1 MTKAMQLSRLSIL
14 AASLALLLVLWGCG
28 SSGDAEMQPTPTMEE
43 PATVPAA
50 TLIPTQ
56 DTNVELQ
63 PTATLAEPPTVPA
76 VTPIPTPEP
85 TDIGEATE
93 KYEGVTYV
101 VSDGT
106 EATFTVEE
114 QLVRLPLPNDA
125 VMRTTELSGEVHLDG
140 RPSVVRIDLQ
150 TLESDQAFRDRY
162 VRTRMFG
169 EHPTGIFTVPDIG
182 PIPEGLASGEEVM
195 TSVSGSLEMRGE
207 TFPLEFEIEARDDGE
222 VLYVLGRTTFT
233 WDQLNIPRPTAP
245 PVASIEDDVR
255 VEILL
260 ALTPEES

>member
-1 MTKAMQLSRLSIL
+1 MTKAMQISRLSIP
-14 AASLALLLVLWGCG
+14 AAAFALLFVLWGCG
-28 SSGDAEMQPTPTMEE
+28 GSGAAEMQPTATMAEPPT
-43 PATVPAA
+43 APAA
-50 TLIPTQ
+50 TLVSTQ
-56 DTNVELQ
+56 DTNVEVQ
-63 PTATLAEPPTVPA
+63 PTSTIAEPPTAPA
-76 VTPIPTPEP
+76 ATLAPTLEP
-85 TDIGEATE
+85 VDLGEADE

-101 VSDGT
+101 VSEGT

-140 RPSVVRIDLQ
+140 KPSVVSIDLQ
-150 TLESDQAFRDRY
+150 SLESDQAFRDRY

-169 EHPTGIFTVPDIG
+169 EHPTGTFTVPDIG
-182 PIPEGLASGEEVM
+182 PLPEGLAAGEEVM
-195 TSVSGSLEMRGE
+195 TEVSGSLEIRGE
-207 TFPLEFEIEARDDGE
+207 TFPIEFEIEARDDGE

-245 PVASIEDDVR
+245 TVASVEDDVR

-260 ALTPEES
+260 ALTPEGG

>member
-1 MTKAMQLSRLSIL
+1 MQISRLSFL
-14 AASLALLLVLWGCG
+14 AAALGALMVLWGCG
-28 SSGDAEMQPTPTMEE
+28 GSADVEVQPTSTMAEPPTL
-43 PATVPAA
+43 PAA
-50 TLIPTQ
+50 TIVPTQ
-56 DTNVELQ
+56 DTNIEVQ
-63 PTATLAEPPTVPA
+63 PTSTLAEPPTVSA
-76 VTPIPTPEP
+76 ATLVPTLEP
-85 TDIGEATE
+85 VELGSDEG

-140 RPSVVRIDLQ
+140 RPTVVSINLQ
-150 TLESDQAFRDRY
+150 GLESDQAFRDRY

-169 EHPTGIFTVPDIG
+169 EHPTATFTVPDIG
-182 PIPEGLASGEEVM
+182 PVPEGLTAGEEVI
-195 TSVSGSLEMRGE
+195 TEVSGSLKMRGE
-207 TFPLEFEIEARDDGE
+207 TFPLEFEIEARDDGD

-245 PVASIEDDVR
+245 TVASVEDDVR

-260 ALTPEES
+260 ALTPEDPS

>member
-1 MTKAMQLSRLSIL
+1 MAKAMQISRFSIL
-14 AASLALLLVLWGCG
+14 AASLAISIVLWGCG
-28 SSGDAEMQPTPTMEE
+28 GSGDAEVQPTSTMAG
-43 PATVPAA
+43 PPTVPAA
-50 TLIPTQ
+50 TPIPTQ
-56 DTNVELQ
+56 DTSVEEQ
-63 PTATLAEPPTVPA
+63 PTSTVAEPTTAPAATLESA
-76 VTPIPTPEP
+76 
-85 TDIGEATE
+85 DLGEATD

-140 RPSVVRIDLQ
+140 RPSVVNIELQ

-169 EHPTGIFTVPDIG
+169 EHPTGTFTVPDIG
-182 PIPEGLASGEEVM
+182 PVPEGLVAGEEVM

-207 TFPLEFEIEARDDGE
+207 TFPIEFEIEARDDGE

-245 PVASIEDDVR
+245 SVASVEDDVR

-260 ALTPEES
+260 ALTPGDS